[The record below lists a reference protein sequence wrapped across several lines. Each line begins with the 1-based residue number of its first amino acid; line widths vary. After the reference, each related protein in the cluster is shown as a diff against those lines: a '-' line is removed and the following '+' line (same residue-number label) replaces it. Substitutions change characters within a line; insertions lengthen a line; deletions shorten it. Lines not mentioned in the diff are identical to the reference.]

1 MIKDLKDKDIVRGEH
16 FLIKK
21 VDKKVTKNGKDYY
34 DLEISDNSGVGM
46 AKIWED
52 AMPKCNFEKG
62 KIIEANGVA
71 QEYLGKLSIIINS
84 CEIVNNDEIEDFKSD
99 VPTLVFDIETIG
111 RDFKDLDKSEQDYL
125 INNLEK
131 NMENKKEAQKRT
143 GLHPI
148 FGQVCA
154 IGGYDTAV
162 KKGFALVLGKKEL
175 SPENSDFKYF
185 VFKEEKD
192 LLIKFWQIVSKYEK
206 FVTYNGEGFDFPY
219 LVIRSGINRVKIP
232 FEVKKYGNGNHI
244 DLMNKLGQNHR
255 SYKLEFICKAFGVK
269 NPKAEGVHGD
279 DVGKLYKAKEYKKI
293 ADYVSRDVVATNEVY
308 KIWKEFLSGEI

>member
-1 MIKDLKDKDIVRGEH
+1 MIKDLKDKDTIRDSH
-16 FLIKK
+16 FLVRK
-21 VDKKVTKNGKDYY
+21 VDKKVARNGKDYY
-34 DLEISDNSGVGM
+34 DLELSDNSGVILG
-46 AKIWED
+46 KIWED
-52 AMPKCNFEKG
+52 SIARCRFEIG
-62 KIIEANGVA
+62 KIIEVNGLI
-71 QEYLGKLSIIINS
+71 ESYLGKLQIKINN
-84 CEIVNNDEIEDFKSD
+84 CEIVNNAEIEGFKSD
-99 VPTLVFDIETIG
+99 VPTLVFDIETVG

-131 NMENKKEAQKRT
+131 NMEDKKEAQKRT

-154 IGGYDTAV
+154 IGGYDTGA

-219 LVIRSGINRVKIP
+219 LVIRSGINRVRIP

-244 DLMNKLGQNHR
+244 DLMNKLGQNRR

-279 DVGKLYKAKEYKKI
+279 DVGKLFKAKKYNKI

-308 KIWKEFLSGEI
+308 KIWKEYLSGEI